1 MRTDL
6 LPAVA
11 LAAATLLGGC
21 YGAAPPRPTQV
32 PVPAL
37 MPGVP
42 IQVHSETTTALETVT
57 RKSVTCPQ
65 GHVEGSPACLVTT
78 YQVREPVTRTASTAA
93 YGDLP
98 LSYAQFL
105 ILTNPHRD
113 AQLAELRR
121 RSHVCSLANVP
132 RWIGLGLSVGGLVA
146 IGIGAGKNIK
156 PATYSGIGA
165 VGGGIVSYGLGYFA
179 FGGNQCGPARQLYRE
194 LEVGDVATKTTVYGE
209 VTAQQMRELAARFNA
224 MVRAGQPAEE

>member
-1 MRTDL
+1 MRTHL
-6 LPAVA
+6 LPALA

-21 YGAAPPRPTQV
+21 YGAAPPPPTQV

-37 MPGVP
+37 VPGVP
-42 IQVHSETTTALETVT
+42 IRVHSETTTAFENVT
-57 RKSVTCPQ
+57 KKSVTCPQ
-65 GHVEGSPACLVTT
+65 GHIEGSPACLVTT
-78 YQVREPVTRTASTAA
+78 YQVREPVTRTASTAS

-105 ILTNPHRD
+105 ILTNPQRD

-156 PATYSGIGA
+156 PATYGGIGA

-179 FGGNQCGPARQLYRE
+179 FGGNQCGPARALYRE
-194 LEVGDVATKTTVYGE
+194 LEVGDVATRTTVYGE
-209 VTAQQMRELAARFNA
+209 VTAQQMKELADRFNA
-224 MVRAGQPAEE
+224 LRAGRPAAE